1 MIPIRNIRRAF
12 KKAKEFPTYA
22 LKALF
27 SRGRSSLT
35 YFFYRGRSAPPETVS
50 ILLTYRCNLRCK
62 MCGQWG
68 ETGSS
73 KYYTP
78 EILRKALTVREIS
91 SLVDDLKSSY
101 LFPPTI
107 TLFGGEPLLF
117 DGIVEVVERIKY
129 NGMRV
134 NIITNGTLLRNYAR
148 DFVRIGV
155 DEIIFSLDGPPKVH
169 DRVRGRVGVFKD
181 AAEGFSL
188 LSDEK
193 LSLKSSRPVVNVNS
207 TIFDFNYLKIPETVK
222 TARSLGA
229 REITFHHLI
238 FIDGES
244 LNKHNSEMRRLFDC
258 ESHDWAG
265 FLSEELPNIDT
276 ERLKEK
282 LKEAISMGASVYP
295 NLTDG
300 EIDEYYTKFDF
311 SPKSYSGKCKSPW
324 MVAYVFPDGS
334 VHPCLSLG
342 VDIGNIREQPFVDIW
357 NDDKYIRFRRH
368 VREKGRFEVCARCTE
383 LYRF

>member
-1 MIPIRNIRRAF
+1 MIPIRNIGRAI
-12 KKAKEFPTYA
+12 KKAREFPTYA

-27 SRGRSSLT
+27 SRGRSTLT

-78 EILRKALTVREIS
+78 EILRRELTVTEIN

-101 LFPPTI
+101 IFPPTI

-117 DGIVEVVERIKY
+117 DGIVDVVERIKY

-134 NIITNGTLLRNYAR
+134 NIITNGTLLRNYAKE
-148 DFVRIGV
+148 FVRIGI

-169 DRVRGRVGVFKD
+169 DTVRGRDGVFKD
-181 AAEGFSL
+181 AAKGFSI
-188 LSDEK
+188 LSVEK
-193 LSLKSSRPVVNVNS
+193 LHYKSSRPVVNVNS
-207 TIFDFNYLKIPETVK
+207 TIFDFNYLDIPETVK

-238 FIDGES
+238 FVDKGS
-244 LNKHNSEMRRLFDC
+244 LEAHNSEMKSIFDC

-265 FLSEELPNIDT
+265 FMSEGLPNIDT
-276 ERLKEK
+276 GKLKEK
-282 LKEAISMGASVYP
+282 LREARSMGASVYP
-295 NLTDG
+295 NLTDD
-300 EIDEYYTKFDF
+300 EIDEYYTNFNF
-311 SPKSYSGKCKSPW
+311 SPRSYSGKCKSPW
-324 MVAYVFPDGS
+324 MVAYVFPDGT

-342 VDIGNIREQPFVDIW
+342 VDIGNIKESSFTDIW

-368 VREKGRFEVCARCTE
+368 VRERGRFEVCSRCTE